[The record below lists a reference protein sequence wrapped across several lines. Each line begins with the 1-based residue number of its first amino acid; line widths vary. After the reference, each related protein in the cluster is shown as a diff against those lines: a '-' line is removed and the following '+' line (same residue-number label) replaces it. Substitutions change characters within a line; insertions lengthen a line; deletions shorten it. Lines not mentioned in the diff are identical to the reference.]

1 MATIYDHLG
10 NPYTSKRARA
20 EAYGK
25 NYQVVDKD
33 LAKGLSL
40 EEALTRNYTYKRKPI
55 EGPDGKTYESISALA
70 SHYGINPNSLNN
82 ALRRGNSLEIA
93 IKRLQNRRNPSP
105 VKDRLRKEGI
115 PRNLYIHFKRKHK
128 GLTLDEI
135 IEALKAQFAYDHLG
149 YAYRNERDMARAW
162 ELVPN
167 TFMHRFHK
175 VGWSLEDALSIRYQ
189 GDSERLEKPKPQML
203 NRYSLF
209 RRTKKTVA

>member
-10 NPYTSKRARA
+10 NSYKSKRERA

-40 EEALTRNYTYKRKPI
+40 EEALTRSYTYKRRPI
-55 EGPDGKTYESISALA
+55 KGPDGKAYKSISALA
-70 SHYGINPNSLNN
+70 KHYGIDPNSLNN
-82 ALRRGNSLEIA
+82 AMRRGDSLDLA
-93 IKRLQNRRNPSP
+93 ITRLQNRRNPSP
-105 VKDRLRKEGI
+105 VRDRLREEHI

-128 GLTLDEI
+128 DLTLDETI
-135 IEALKAQFAYDHLG
+135 DAIKAQLAYDHLG

-162 ELVPN
+162 ELIPN
-167 TFMHRFHK
+167 TYMHRFHK
-175 VGWSLEDALSIRYQ
+175 AGWSLEDALSIRYQ
-189 GDSERLEKPKPQML
+189 GDSQRLEKPKPQML

-209 RRTKKTVA
+209 KRTKKTVN

>member
-33 LAKGLSL
+33 LTKGLSL
-40 EEALTRNYTYKRKPI
+40 EEALTRSYTYKRRPI
-55 EGPDGKTYESISALA
+55 KGPDGKSYESISALA
-70 SHYGINPNSLNN
+70 SHYGINPNSL
-82 ALRRGNSLEIA
+82 
-93 IKRLQNRRNPSP
+93 KNRRNPSP
-105 VKDRLRKEGI
+105 VRDRLREEHI

-135 IEALKAQFAYDHLG
+135 IDAIKAQLAYDHLG

-162 ELVPN
+162 ELIPN
-167 TFMHRFHK
+167 TYMHRFHK
-175 VGWSLEDALSIRYQ
+175 AGWSLEDALSIRYQ

-209 RRTKKTVA
+209 KRTKKTVD

>member
-1 MATIYDHLG
+1 MATVYDHLG
-10 NPYTSKRARA
+10 NPYTPKRARA

-25 NYQVVDKD
+25 NYQVIDSD

-40 EEALTRNYTYKRKPI
+40 EEALTRSYTYKRRPI
-55 EGPDGKTYESISALA
+55 KGPDGKSYESVSALA
-70 SHYGINPNSLNN
+70 NHYGINPNSLNN
-82 ALRRGNSLEIA
+82 AMRRGDSLDLA
-93 IKRLQNRRNPSP
+93 ITRLQNRRNPSP
-105 VKDRLRKEGI
+105 VKDRLREEHI

-128 GLTLDEI
+128 DLSLDEI
-135 IEALKAQFAYDHLG
+135 IEALKEQFAYDHLG

-175 VGWSLEDALSIRYQ
+175 VGWSLKDALSIRYQ
-189 GDSERLEKPKPQML
+189 GDNERLDRPKPQLL

-209 RRTKKTVA
+209 KRTEKTVD